1 MNACAPQSKSRPK
14 AGHLVSESRVIDL
27 LALTAVDGLGDEGVA
42 HVLNQVRRSNSSLN
56 DFYQSDVQRLQT
68 HYGLRRAAAECVR
81 QQTSRLR
88 ADAVDRLER
97 ARSVGL
103 VTLAPG
109 DAGYPAGLE

>member
-1 MNACAPQSKSRPK
+1 MDVSAPRSKASRA
-14 AGHLVSESRVIDL
+14 AGQPADDSRVINL

-42 HVLNQVRRSNSSLN
+42 HVLNQVRRCNSSLD
-56 DFYQSDVQRLQT
+56 DFYQSDVQRLQS

-81 QQTSRLR
+81 QQESRLR

-97 ARSVGL
+97 ARNVGI
-103 VTLAPG
+103 VALAPG